1 MWIIINDK
9 VYDVTN
15 YDDHDGGFDVFMD
28 YAGKDAT
35 VGFEGKDENDHNH
48 SKKAIKKREKICI
61 GYLVKE
67 NKKSQIK
74 QKKEGII
81 TPLNVLILLIAI
93 CLGVIS
99 IYILNL

>member
-1 MWIIINDK
+1 LWIIINDK

-48 SKKAIKKREKICI
+48 SKKAI
-61 GYLVKE
+61 
-67 NKKSQIK
+67 
-74 QKKEGII
+74 
-81 TPLNVLILLIAI
+81 
-93 CLGVIS
+93 
-99 IYILNL
+99 

>member
-1 MWIIINDK
+1 VVPEFSREEVKKHNTRKDLWIIINDK

-48 SKKAIKKREKICI
+48 SKKALREIKDFYI
-61 GYLVKE
+61 G
-67 NKKSQIK
+67 
-74 QKKEGII
+74 
-81 TPLNVLILLIAI
+81 
-93 CLGVIS
+93 
-99 IYILNL
+99 NL